1 MPPYVLEIAE
11 WIAKIGGALLVLGGI
26 LTGIYSAVRSVGR
39 SVGKFIDE
47 KVLPPISKLTESVD
61 ELAAR
66 THENTES
73 LAGFAKEQS
82 EINLRTATAIAEV
95 RGHLGI
101 LNND

>member
-1 MPPYVLEIAE
+1 MPPYVLEVAE
-11 WIAKIGGALLVLGGI
+11 LIAKIGGALLVLGG
-26 LTGIYSAVRSVGR
+26 LGSGIYAMIKSLGR

-47 KVLPPISKLTESVD
+47 KVLPPIQKLTDSVD

-101 LNND
+101 IHND